1 MKLIEMSDYNRAAK
15 TYWVVM
21 VCAGAAVFVWALQRC
36 SSLSAVQWAEF
47 AGFLGLVIFAG
58 SNPIRIPNTKSSF
71 TAGDVFT
78 FLSVLF
84 LGVPA
89 AVLIGITDSFVSSR
103 RTSKRSASWI
113 GAPAMMAVTAA
124 DPPSGITPP
133 RQSGKHLSRSA
144 AFTLCQFLG
153 RLQNVILNIQRCSHT
168 SDAIA
173 SAHQCQGLK

>member
-21 VCAGAAVFVWALQRC
+21 VCAGAAVSVWALQRC
-36 SSLSAVQWAEF
+36 VSLSPVQWAEF
-47 AGFLGLVIFAG
+47 AGLLGLVILAG

-71 TAGDVFT
+71 TAGDAFT
-78 FLSVLF
+78 FLTVLF

-113 GAPAMMAVTAA
+113 GAPAMMAVTVFIMGNTFYLVLGQFAHVPQNPLRTAPIRLGHLLAA
-124 DPPSGITPP
+124 LALMDYL
-133 RQSGKHLSRSA
+133 RA
-144 AFTLCQFLG
+144 
-153 RLQNVILNIQRCSHT
+153 
-168 SDAIA
+168 
-173 SAHQCQGLK
+173 